1 MGKRR
6 PATPL
11 TSTPRTLHGAFPV
24 ATLDLHGLRA
34 HQIEGRVG
42 GFLRQWS
49 VREPGAVVEII
60 TGKGNRSEAGPVLFG
75 AVRDLLEHEFA
86 DLVDD
91 SALARG
97 AGGWMVRLR
106 DRR

>member
-11 TSTPRTLHGAFPV
+11 PSTPRTLHGAFPV

-34 HQIEGRVG
+34 HQAESRVS

-49 VREPGAVVEII
+49 TREPGAVVEIV
-60 TGKGNRSEAGPVLFG
+60 TGRGNHSEDGPVLFG
-75 AVRDLLEHEFA
+75 AVRDLLDHDFA

-91 SALARG
+91 YSLNRG
-97 AGGWMVRLR
+97 SGGWLVRLR
-106 DRR
+106 G